1 MKKLYLYGNPNL
13 TKAEIENLQKALL
26 NCKISHNVRKY
37 KPLKER
43 KYYMKK
49 LVLFAVAA
57 VLAMNMAEAA
67 DDKGKAG
74 IQILLTK
81 LDLNADQ
88 QKKLDEFNKAHQ
100 EKYDQARKLKGDARK
115 AKLREITVARNAL
128 LDELLT
134 GEQQAKLKELKA
146 AKKGKK
152 KESKD
157 K

>member
-1 MKKLYLYGNPNL
+1 MRLTITALLLYGSLPAL
-13 TKAEIENLQKALL
+13 TAPLSYNRDVRPLLAE
-26 NCKISHNVRKY
+26 NC
-37 KPLKER
+37 
-43 KYYMKK
+43 
-49 LVLFAVAA
+49 FACHGP
-57 VLAMNMAEAA
+57 
-67 DDKGKAG
+67 DK
-74 IQILLTK
+74 
-81 LDLNADQ
+81 N
-88 QKKLDEFNKAHQ
+88 
-100 EKYDQARKLKGDARK
+100 ARK

>member
-1 MKKLYLYGNPNL
+1 
-13 TKAEIENLQKALL
+13 
-26 NCKISHNVRKY
+26 
-37 KPLKER
+37 
-43 KYYMKK
+43 MKK

-57 VLAMNMAEAA
+57 VLAMNMAQAA
-67 DDKGKAG
+67 DDKNKKDKGKGG
-74 IQILLTK
+74 IQVLLTK

-88 QKKLDEFNKAHQ
+88 KKKLGEFNKAHS
-100 EKYDQARKLKGDARK
+100 EKYHQARKLKGDARK
-115 AKLREITVARNAL
+115 AKLRGITVARNAL

-134 GEQQAKLKELKA
+134 GEQQAELKELKA

>member
-1 MKKLYLYGNPNL
+1 
-13 TKAEIENLQKALL
+13 
-26 NCKISHNVRKY
+26 
-37 KPLKER
+37 
-43 KYYMKK
+43 MKK
-49 LVLFAVAA
+49 LVLFVITAVF
-57 VLAMNMAEAA
+57 AMNVAQAA
-67 DDKGKAG
+67 DDTEKKNKGKSG
-74 IQILLTK
+74 VQTLLMQ

-88 QKKLDEFNKAHQ
+88 KKKLDEFNKAHS

-115 AKLREITVARNAL
+115 AKLRETTVARNAL

>member
-1 MKKLYLYGNPNL
+1 MPDMQQLLSM
-13 TKAEIENLQKALL
+13 IVVMALSM
-26 NCKISHNVRKY
+26 N
-37 KPLKER
+37 
-43 KYYMKK
+43 
-49 LVLFAVAA
+49 FAQAA
-57 VLAMNMAEAA
+57 K
-67 DDKGKAG
+67 DKDKGG
-74 IQILLTK
+74 IQVLLTK
-81 LDLNADQ
+81 LELNADQ
-88 QKKLDEFNKAHQ
+88 KKKLDEFNKAHS

-115 AKLREITVARNAL
+115 AKLREITVGRNAL

>member
-1 MKKLYLYGNPNL
+1 
-13 TKAEIENLQKALL
+13 
-26 NCKISHNVRKY
+26 
-37 KPLKER
+37 
-43 KYYMKK
+43 MKK

-57 VLAMNMAEAA
+57 MLAMNMAQAA
-67 DDKGKAG
+67 DDKNKKDKGKGG

-88 QKKLDEFNKAHQ
+88 KKKLGEFNKAHQ
-100 EKYDQARKLKGDARK
+100 EKYDQAR
-115 AKLREITVARNAL
+115 
-128 LDELLT
+128 
-134 GEQQAKLKELKA
+134 KLKELKA

>member
-1 MKKLYLYGNPNL
+1 
-13 TKAEIENLQKALL
+13 
-26 NCKISHNVRKY
+26 
-37 KPLKER
+37 
-43 KYYMKK
+43 MKK
-49 LVLFAVAA
+49 LVLLAVVV
-57 VLAMNMAEAA
+57 VLTMNMAQAA
-67 DDKGKAG
+67 DRKNKKGKGG
-74 IQILLTK
+74 IQVLFEK

-88 QKKLDEFNKAHQ
+88 KKKLGEFNKAHS
-100 EKYDQARKLKGDARK
+100 EKYAQARKLKGDARK

-134 GEQQAKLKELKA
+134 VEQQAKLKELKA

>member
-1 MKKLYLYGNPNL
+1 MKKL
-13 TKAEIENLQKALL
+13 I
-26 NCKISHNVRKY
+26 
-37 KPLKER
+37 
-43 KYYMKK
+43 
-49 LVLFAVAA
+49 LFAVAA
-57 VLAMNMAEAA
+57 VLAMNVTQAA
-67 DDKGKAG
+67 DDKNKKDKGKGG
-74 IQILLTK
+74 IQVLFAK

-88 QKKLDEFNKAHQ
+88 KKKLGEFNKTHS
-100 EKYDQARKLKGDARK
+100 EKYGQARKLKGGARK

>member
-1 MKKLYLYGNPNL
+1 MPGMQQLLS
-13 TKAEIENLQKALL
+13 IIVVMAL
-26 NCKISHNVRKY
+26 SMNV
-37 KPLKER
+37 
-43 KYYMKK
+43 
-49 LVLFAVAA
+49 AQ
-57 VLAMNMAEAA
+57 AA
-67 DDKGKAG
+67 DDKNKKDKGKGG
-74 IQILLTK
+74 IQALLTK
-81 LDLNADQ
+81 LGLNADQ
-88 QKKLDEFNKAHQ
+88 KKKLGEFNKAHS

-128 LDELLT
+128 LEELLT